1 MDVEQRDANRQAFL
15 ALLEKHKVKQGE
27 SAMLI
32 NAVTQRPCSVRAVRS
47 WLNDPTK
54 KSSRPCPSWAVK
66 ALEDGIVYMQK
77 LMERR
82 KQQLDAQSIAEE
94 AHP

>member
-1 MDVEQRDANRQAFL
+1 MDDDQREVNRQAFL
-15 ALLEKHKVKQGE
+15 ALLEKHDVKQGQ

-32 NAVTQRPCSVRAVRS
+32 NAVTKRPCSVRAVRS

-66 ALEDGIVYMQK
+66 ALQDGIMYMQQ
-77 LMERR
+77 LLERR
-82 KQQLDAQSIAEE
+82 KQQQVAEL
-94 AHP
+94 AADQANG